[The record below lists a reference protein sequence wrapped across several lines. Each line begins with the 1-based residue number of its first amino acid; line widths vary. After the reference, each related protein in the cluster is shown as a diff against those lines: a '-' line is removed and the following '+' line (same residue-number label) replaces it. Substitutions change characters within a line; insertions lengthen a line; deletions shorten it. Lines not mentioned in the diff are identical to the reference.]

1 MKIRIL
7 LGMFISLAALAVA
20 GCGGGG
26 GGGAATVVSGVAAK
40 GLFVS
45 GTVKVYGVNATSAAR
60 GDLLKTVALDATGNY
75 SADIT
80 PYTGPVIIEVIGT
93 YKDEATGG
101 QVVMDPAGPPLRAFI
116 GNAAGNTTAMVTPL
130 TEVAAKKIETGAI
143 TATVINTVNTNIAT
157 LFKVAD
163 ITATK
168 PVDASDAASAGATA
182 AQKDYAL
189 ALAGV
194 SQLVKNSAGKPLGQ
208 VLTDLAADVSG
219 SGTTMAD
226 KAIVSFK
233 TALFDFMKSANN
245 KTGVT
250 DPTANPFNA
259 GTFKIA
265 LLKISTQGVGATAK
279 VGAIDFAMNLPAGVT
294 VSADAAKQT
303 TAGAVE
309 LSGVAVADA
318 TSTSVTIATFNTP
331 ALRVAL
337 ANAKG
342 FGGVQFVNVSCTL
355 PAGSTVTAANFTTA
369 AGAATVTATDLTGAP
384 MTGVTLTTTADIF

>member
-1 MKIRIL
+1 
-7 LGMFISLAALAVA
+7 MFISLAALAVA

-26 GGGAATVVSGVAAK
+26 GGAATVVSGVASK

-45 GTVKVYGVNATSAAR
+45 GTAKVFGVDAQTAAK
-60 GDLLKTVALDATGNY
+60 GALLKTVALDALGNY

-80 PYTGPVIIEVIGT
+80 PYTGPVIVEVIGT

-101 QVVMDPAGPPLRAFI
+101 QVVMDPNGPPLRAFI

-143 TATVINTVNTNIAT
+143 TAAVINTVNTNIAT

-163 ITATK
+163 ITTTK
-168 PVDASDAASAGATA
+168 PADAADVASASAPA
-182 AQKDYAL
+182 AQKDYGMAL
-189 ALAGV
+189 AAV
-194 SQLVKNSAGKPLGQ
+194 SQLVKDSGGKSLGQ

-219 SGTTMAD
+219 TTMAD
-226 KAIVSFK
+226 KSIVSFK
-233 TALFDFMKSANN
+233 TAIFNFMKSANN

-250 DPTANPFNA
+250 DPVTNPFNA

-265 LLKISTQGVGATAK
+265 LVKLSTVGVGATAK
-279 VGAIDFAMNLPAGVT
+279 VGGIDFTMNLPAGVT
-294 VSADAAKQT
+294 VSADATKQT
-303 TAGAVE
+303 TPGTVTI
-309 LSGVAVADA
+309 SGVAAADA
-318 TSTSVTIATFNTP
+318 TSTSISIATFNTP
-331 ALRVAL
+331 ALRLVL

-342 FGGVQFVNVSCTL
+342 FGAGQFVNVSCTL

-369 AGAATVTATDLTGAP
+369 AGAATVTASDLTGAP
-384 MTGVTLTTTADIF
+384 MTGVTLTAAADIF